1 MKKKY
6 LALLVLL
13 VLLVGSYAAVFAYAK
28 VIIIPEQLKSA
39 KEDLKN
45 MDMDVNSYNK
55 TSTNTS
61 MNSFNN
67 INLAMIPAG
76 ERKKI
81 ADQMRTTPN
90 KRLNTVDRLSS
101 EGPTVQLYCLLYS
114 LVFEFDAARDM
125 NEMFSYA
132 DASENNSNNFMN
144 LMGTKIPDDIESG
157 DNKAV
162 SNDYAK
168 LDELMEEN
176 QHLNMVMRDLTQK
189 IINDLE

>member
-6 LALLVLL
+6 LALL

-28 VIIIPEQLKSA
+28 VIVIPEQLKSA

-125 NEMFSYA
+125 NEMFSYS
-132 DASENNSNNFMN
+132 DVSENNSNNFMN
-144 LMGTKIPDDIESG
+144 LVGTKIPDDIERG

-162 SNDYAK
+162 SDDYAK

-176 QHLNMVMRDLTQK
+176 QHLNIVMRDLTQK